1 MPETTFPAVDIAA
14 PTETSPK
21 LHRTVEDQAIE
32 KYIADAGKFLENARS
47 HTTVVEKLATHGFD
61 DEELSIGMAM
71 QAEAKR
77 TFCARHGEHP
87 PERSPAMDALGE
99 RMAKA
104 RDEFEAYRIIARAIF
119 PTMPDRVNL
128 RATAEPLEDLQRF
141 INAAHAGYVAASH
154 EPYAEKFAKRGYPA
168 ARLEALLREI
178 DVLATLDTAHGIA
191 EADGAADDGSE
202 AIDTQDRDRTYQEL
216 RGFMKEIRAVCKAL
230 FRKDADTLASL
241 GL

>member
-1 MPETTFPAVDIAA
+1 
-14 PTETSPK
+14 
-21 LHRTVEDQAIE
+21 
-32 KYIADAGKFLENARS
+32 
-47 HTTVVEKLATHGFD
+47 
-61 DEELSIGMAM
+61 MAM

-77 TFCARHGEHP
+77 TFCARHGECP

-99 RMAKA
+99 RMEKA

-119 PTMPDRVNL
+119 PGLPDRVNL

-141 INAAHAGYVAASH
+141 INAEHAGYVTASG

-168 ARLEALLREI
+168 ARLEELLREV

-202 AIDTQDRDRTYQEL
+202 AADTQDRDRTYQEL
-216 RGFMKEIRAVCKAL
+216 KGFMKEIKAVCRAL
-230 FRKDADTLASL
+230 FRKNADTLALL